1 MNANRSVQHS
11 AGARFAPATLCGLI
25 LALLVPLL
33 PVVFNADYRGA
44 VPTHAQVVW
53 GLAVHWINL
62 LALLALMLLWERRG
76 WGSIGIRTFRWT
88 VLVIG
93 LLAGF
98 AISVL
103 SGLLVNVLQ
112 LKVDTQFAQN
122 LMSLPLGLRVLL
134 VLTAGLFEETLF
146 RGYGIERLTTLLGS
160 RWVAAALTWG
170 AFVAG
175 HAPAVGW
182 AYLPP
187 IAIVSALIT
196 LLYLWKRD
204 LLLNMTAH
212 STVDGIGL
220 LLTPLLTHA

>member
-1 MNANRSVQHS
+1 MNANRPLEHP

-25 LALLVPLL
+25 LALVVPLL
-33 PVVFNADYRGA
+33 PLVFSANYRGT
-44 VPTHAQVVW
+44 VPTHAQVAW
-53 GLAVHWINL
+53 GLAIHWINL
-62 LALLALMLLWERRG
+62 FALVAVLLFWERRG
-76 WGSIGIRTFRWT
+76 SASIGLRPFRWAA
-88 VLVIG
+88 LAIG

-98 AISVL
+98 AITVL
-103 SGLLVNVLQ
+103 SSFLVNVLQ

-212 STVDGIGL
+212 STVDGISL